1 MRGGRASGGG
11 DNDGE
16 RAGRA
21 RVDLTGGR
29 GEGGERAAARQPGGR
44 ASGGGDNGRRG
55 ARVAAGLRA
64 EATTAGR
71 GRAGRVSIS
80 PVAGEREG
88 EGGGAAAWRRASG
101 GGDNGLA
108 AGVEG
113 GASGRE

>member
-1 MRGGRASGGG
+1 MR
-11 DNDGE
+11 
-16 RAGRA
+16 
-21 RVDLTGGR
+21 
-29 GEGGERAAARQPGGR
+29 GGR

-88 EGGGAAAWRRASG
+88 RGRRRGSLAAGPRAEGTTAGRGRAGRVASISPVAGEREGRGWRRGS
-101 GGDNGLA
+101 LA